1 VPIGP
6 EPTTG
11 VITSSGSVAMTCNQP
26 QRSVSGDE
34 ISPKPMILVT
44 MIRSQVFWNLP
55 RRPNV
60 EERQDIV
67 SVIGRIRQRIV

>member
-1 VPIGP
+1 MGP

-11 VITSSGSVAMTCNQP
+11 VITSSGCVATTSNQP
-26 QRSVSGDE
+26 QRSVPGYE
-34 ISPKPMILVT
+34 ISPKPMISVT
-44 MIRSQVFWNLP
+44 TIRSQVFWNLP